1 MIIVNN
7 SSLPHTYC
15 KWVSL
20 MQDKIAERNIQGILW
35 NKIIHTL
42 WVLMRQYKSL
52 KCRGK
57 KKRCLNTPKSI
68 TCFRGNK
75 VEYFK
80 TNHFVKSNWQ
90 VMMTISKKC
99 ADFKLSCSH
108 YDGRRKLK
116 RDTSQ
121 KSSKVFLLET
131 VILNPLSGQSSILF
145 FFFFLIMQERQSG
158 KNKTNTASYLFFIT
172 FVCKCPAARFFQ
184 KFLSHQAAF
193 CRSEVSSIFV
203 CKFSKYRIQTIGNL
217 C

>member
-1 MIIVNN
+1 MSLNEAIQIIKV
-7 SSLPHTYC
+7 
-15 KWVSL
+15 
-20 MQDKIAERNIQGILW
+20 Q
-35 NKIIHTL
+35 
-42 WVLMRQYKSL
+42 
-52 KCRGK
+52 K

-90 VMMTISKKC
+90 IMMTISKKC

-108 YDGRRKLK
+108 YDGRRNLK
-116 RDTSQ
+116 HD
-121 KSSKVFLLET
+121 KSEKQQG
-131 VILNPLSGQSSILF
+131 ISSWNCHFEPSEWSIF
-145 FFFFLIMQERQSG
+145 NTFFFFLIIQERQSG

-184 KFLSHQAAF
+184 KFLCHQAAF